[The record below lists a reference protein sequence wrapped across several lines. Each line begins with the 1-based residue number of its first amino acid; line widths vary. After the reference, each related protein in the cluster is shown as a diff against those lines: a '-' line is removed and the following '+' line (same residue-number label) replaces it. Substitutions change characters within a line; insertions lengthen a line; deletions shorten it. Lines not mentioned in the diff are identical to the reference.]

1 MDCSR
6 FFGCTNGYV
15 ISRPLLSPLLPSV
28 LDETKGILPRY
39 QKCSGSEHPMAM
51 YRCSSIFMTF
61 YVYAKVV
68 SLKRQDLKRNIF
80 HPYFKGKFK
89 LKTLR
94 KKIQKA
100 HCKKALPHVET
111 EIRRIIKLTPTHAN
125 HVRTKT

>member
-1 MDCSR
+1 MQFYLYDILCLCQSCELEKTR
-6 FFGCTNGYV
+6 FKKKY
-15 ISRPLLSPLLPSV
+15 
-28 LDETKGILPRY
+28 
-39 QKCSGSEHPMAM
+39 
-51 YRCSSIFMTF
+51 
-61 YVYAKVV
+61 
-68 SLKRQDLKRNIF
+68 F

>member
-51 YRCSSIFMTF
+51 YRCGSIFMTF

-80 HPYFKGKFK
+80 IRILKENLSLKREEKKFRKHIAKKPYHMLK
-89 LKTLR
+89 LK
-94 KKIQKA
+94 
-100 HCKKALPHVET
+100 
-111 EIRRIIKLTPTHAN
+111 
-125 HVRTKT
+125 

>member
-51 YRCSSIFMTF
+51 YRCGSIFMTF
-61 YVYAKVV
+61 YDCQSCELEKTRF
-68 SLKRQDLKRNIF
+68 KKKDF

-94 KKIQKA
+94 KELRKHIA
-100 HCKKALPHVET
+100 KKPYHML
-111 EIRRIIKLTPTHAN
+111 KL
-125 HVRTKT
+125 K